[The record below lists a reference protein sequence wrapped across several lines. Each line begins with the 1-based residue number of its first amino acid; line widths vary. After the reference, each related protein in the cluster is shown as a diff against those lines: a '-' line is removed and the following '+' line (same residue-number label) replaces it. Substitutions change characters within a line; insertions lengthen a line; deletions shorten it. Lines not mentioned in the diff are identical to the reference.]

1 MRFEGQN
8 IALFENFAN
17 IYGDILNT
25 ITDDSIRIIVPTDRY
40 AGYILEPD
48 GLFQTNPAI
57 SFKHIGYNEENCNAI
72 NLTENEKFAMIAHE
86 LGHIYNNNCQFDKNE
101 LLNREINADIM
112 ACRLGLKDDLIRGL
126 TKIIESQYCRNRE
139 QIENRIE
146 FLNNYH

>member
-25 ITDDSIRIIVPTDRY
+25 ITDDSIKIIVPTDRY
-40 AGYILEPD
+40 AECILELD

-57 SFKHIGYNEENCNAI
+57 SFKHIGYNEENCKAI

-86 LGHIYNNNCQFDKNE
+86 LGHIYNNIYQFDENE

-112 ACRLGLKDDLIRGL
+112 ACRLGLV
-126 TKIIESQYCRNRE
+126 
-139 QIENRIE
+139 
-146 FLNNYH
+146 